1 VAEEGICEKR
11 GRRERR
17 ILMRLKKLSAAML
30 AMTMAAGMMAVP
42 AMAEEEEKQIEPCT
56 VVFWHAMNG
65 QQQDTLTALTEQFNE
80 ENEYGITVELVNQG
94 YYSDLSTKLTASAV
108 ADTLPD
114 LAQAYNNW
122 LTPYLDK
129 VIPLDDF
136 IEDDFDDYEDIIES
150 YRNECSAFGFVSS
163 LPFNKSTY
171 VYFYNKTMFD
181 ELGLEAPET
190 WEDLV
195 TIGETVMEEKGIAS
209 LGVDDLAG
217 FLEAS
222 LFQNEGAY
230 VTEDG
235 PQFDTEEG
243 LETVTYIM
251 DLYNNGYARL
261 VGEDGYFSTTISN
274 QLVAAYIGSSTGVSY
289 IDTTSGWEL
298 GVAPLPGNKTNAA
311 NQAGTNIVMFATDE
325 NQQLATWEYM
335 KFLTSTEAT
344 VQWAMETGYL
354 PVRTSGY
361 ESEEYQTFMEDDLAS
376 TAAYAQA
383 DAFFSSE
390 AFDGS
395 YDVMS
400 TVNTKLEE
408 LILDE
413 ADAETAY
420 EELLEAI
427 REAMDLEE
435 EEDKFF

>member
-1 VAEEGICEKR
+1 
-11 GRRERR
+11 
-17 ILMRLKKLSAAML
+17 
-30 AMTMAAGMMAVP
+30 MAAGMMAVP

>member
-325 NQQLATWEYM
+325 NQQLATWECM